1 MSDNY
6 IYQQKIRLINY
17 LKDAGFIKT
26 KIVEEAISNVDRS
39 IFVPPKYINESYED
53 KPLPIGYGQ
62 TISAPSIVAYMTELL
77 ELKEGDKILEIGTGS
92 GYQTAI
98 LSYIVKEKGLVISI
112 ERIKELS
119 ETAYKNLEK
128 LGLHKNVKLIVG
140 DGSIGYEKE
149 KPYDKILI
157 TAASPKIPN
166 FVYDQLKNGGI
177 AVMPIGSIEEQKLT
191 ILKKDDLGQINIRYD
206 IGVIFVPLIGQNGF
220 KLSNTQIN

>member
-1 MSDNY
+1 MDNY

-17 LKDAGFIKT
+17 LKEGGFIKT
-26 KIVEEAISNVDRS
+26 EKVEEAMINVDRS
-39 IFVPPKYINESYED
+39 IFVPQKYINESYED

-77 ELKEGDKILEIGTGS
+77 ELREGDKVLEIGTGS

-98 LSYIVKEKGLVISI
+98 LSYIVKEKGLIISI

-119 ETAYKNLEK
+119 EIAYKNLEK

-140 DGSIGYEKE
+140 DGSIGYEND
-149 KPYDKILI
+149 KPYDRILI

-177 AVMPIGSIEEQKLT
+177 AVMPVGSIEEQKLVV
-191 ILKKDDLGQINIRYD
+191 LKKGELGKITIEYNIS
-206 IGVIFVPLIGQNGF
+206 VIFVPLIGYNGF
-220 KLSNTQIN
+220 KLSNNEIN

>member
-140 DGSIGYEKE
+140 DGS
-149 KPYDKILI
+149 
-157 TAASPKIPN
+157 PKIPN
-166 FVYDQLKNGGI
+166 FVYDQLKNNGI

-191 ILKKDDLGQINIRYD
+191 VLKKDDLGQINIRYD

>member
-1 MSDNY
+1 LDNY

-17 LKDAGFIKT
+17 LKEGGFIKT
-26 KIVEEAISNVDRS
+26 EKVEEAMINVDRS
-39 IFVPPKYINESYED
+39 IFVPQKYINESYED

-77 ELKEGDKILEIGTGS
+77 ELREGDKVLEIGTGS

-98 LSYIVKEKGLVISI
+98 LSYIVKEKGLIISI

-119 ETAYKNLEK
+119 EIAYKNLEK

-140 DGSIGYEKE
+140 DGSIGYEND
-149 KPYDKILI
+149 KPYDRILI

-166 FVYDQLKNGGI
+166 FIYDQLKNGGI
-177 AVMPIGSIEEQKLT
+177 AVMPVGPIEEQKLVV
-191 ILKKDDLGQINIRYD
+191 LKKDELGKITIEYNIS
-206 IGVIFVPLIGQNGF
+206 VIFVPLIGYNGF
-220 KLSNTQIN
+220 KLSNNEIN

>member
-1 MSDNY
+1 MDNY

-17 LKDAGFIKT
+17 LKEGGFIKT
-26 KIVEEAISNVDRS
+26 EKVEEAMINVDRS
-39 IFVPPKYINESYED
+39 IFVPQKYINESYED

-77 ELKEGDKILEIGTGS
+77 ELREGDKVLEIGTGS

-98 LSYIVKEKGLVISI
+98 LSYIVKEKGLIISI

-119 ETAYKNLEK
+119 EIAYKNLEK

-140 DGSIGYEKE
+140 DGSIGYEND
-149 KPYDKILI
+149 KPYDRILI

-177 AVMPIGSIEEQKLT
+177 AVMPVGSIEEQKLVV
-191 ILKKDDLGQINIRYD
+191 LKKDELGKITIEYNIS
-206 IGVIFVPLIGQNGF
+206 VIFVPLIGYNGF
-220 KLSNTQIN
+220 KLSNNEIN

>member
-1 MSDNY
+1 LDNY

-17 LKDAGFIKT
+17 LKEGGFIKT
-26 KIVEEAISNVDRS
+26 EKVEEAMINVDRS
-39 IFVPPKYINESYED
+39 IFVPQKYINESYED

-77 ELKEGDKILEIGTGS
+77 ELREGDKVLEIGTGS

-98 LSYIVKEKGLVISI
+98 LSYIVKEKGLIISI

-119 ETAYKNLEK
+119 EIAYKNLEK

-140 DGSIGYEKE
+140 DGSIGYEND
-149 KPYDKILI
+149 KPYDRILI

-166 FVYDQLKNGGI
+166 FIYDQLKNGGI
-177 AVMPIGSIEEQKLT
+177 AVMPVGSIEEQKLVV
-191 ILKKDDLGQINIRYD
+191 LKKDELGKITIEYNIS
-206 IGVIFVPLIGQNGF
+206 VIFVPLIGYNGF
-220 KLSNTQIN
+220 KLSNNEIN

>member
-1 MSDNY
+1 LDNY

-17 LKDAGFIKT
+17 LKEGGFIKT
-26 KIVEEAISNVDRS
+26 EKVEEAMINVDRS
-39 IFVPPKYINESYED
+39 IFVPQKYINESYED

-77 ELKEGDKILEIGTGS
+77 ELREGDKVLEIGTGS

-98 LSYIVKEKGLVISI
+98 LSYIVKEKGLIISI

-119 ETAYKNLEK
+119 EIAYKNLEK

-140 DGSIGYEKE
+140 DGSIGYEND
-149 KPYDKILI
+149 KPYDRILI

-177 AVMPIGSIEEQKLT
+177 AVMPVGSIEEQKLVV
-191 ILKKDDLGQINIRYD
+191 LKKGELGKITIEYNIS
-206 IGVIFVPLIGQNGF
+206 VIFVPLIGYNGF
-220 KLSNTQIN
+220 KLSNNEIN

>member
-1 MSDNY
+1 MDNY

-17 LKDAGFIKT
+17 LKEGGFIKT
-26 KIVEEAISNVDRS
+26 EKVEEAMINVDRS
-39 IFVPPKYINESYED
+39 IFVPQKYINESYED

-77 ELKEGDKILEIGTGS
+77 ELREGDKVLEIGTGS

-98 LSYIVKEKGLVISI
+98 LSYIVKEKGLIISI

-119 ETAYKNLEK
+119 EIAYKNLEK

-140 DGSIGYEKE
+140 DGSIGYEND
-149 KPYDKILI
+149 KPYDRILI

-166 FVYDQLKNGGI
+166 FIYDQLKNGGI
-177 AVMPIGSIEEQKLT
+177 AVMPVGSIKEQKLVV
-191 ILKKDDLGQINIRYD
+191 LKKDELGEITIEYNIS
-206 IGVIFVPLIGQNGF
+206 VIFVPLIGYNGF
-220 KLSNTQIN
+220 KISNNEIN

>member
-1 MSDNY
+1 MDNY

-17 LKDAGFIKT
+17 LKEGGFIKT
-26 KIVEEAISNVDRS
+26 EKVEEAMINVDRS
-39 IFVPPKYINESYED
+39 IFVPQKYINESYED

-77 ELKEGDKILEIGTGS
+77 ELREGDKVLEIGTGS

-98 LSYIVKEKGLVISI
+98 LSYIVKEKGLIISI

-119 ETAYKNLEK
+119 EIAYKNLEK

-140 DGSIGYEKE
+140 DGSIGYEND
-149 KPYDKILI
+149 KPYDRILI

-166 FVYDQLKNGGI
+166 FIYDQLKNGGI
-177 AVMPIGSIEEQKLT
+177 AVMPVGSIEEQKLVV
-191 ILKKDDLGQINIRYD
+191 LKKDELGKITIEYNIS
-206 IGVIFVPLIGQNGF
+206 VIFVPLIGYNGF
-220 KLSNTQIN
+220 KLSNNEIN

>member
-1 MSDNY
+1 LDNY

-17 LKDAGFIKT
+17 LKEGGFIKT
-26 KIVEEAISNVDRS
+26 EKVEEAMINVDRS
-39 IFVPPKYINESYED
+39 IFVPQKYINESYED

-77 ELKEGDKILEIGTGS
+77 ELREGDKVLEIGTGS

-98 LSYIVKEKGLVISI
+98 LSYIVKEKGLIISI

-119 ETAYKNLEK
+119 EIAYKNLEK

-140 DGSIGYEKE
+140 DGSIGYEND
-149 KPYDKILI
+149 KPYDRILI

-177 AVMPIGSIEEQKLT
+177 AVMPVGSIEEQKLVV
-191 ILKKDDLGQINIRYD
+191 LKKDELGKITIEYNIS
-206 IGVIFVPLIGQNGF
+206 VIFVPLIGYNGF
-220 KLSNTQIN
+220 KLSNNEIN

>member
-1 MSDNY
+1 MDNY

-17 LKDAGFIKT
+17 LKEGGFIKT
-26 KIVEEAISNVDRS
+26 EKVEEAMINVDRS
-39 IFVPPKYINESYED
+39 IFVPQKYINELYED

-77 ELKEGDKILEIGTGS
+77 ELREGDKVLEIGTGS

-98 LSYIVKEKGLVISI
+98 LSYIVKEKGLIISI

-119 ETAYKNLEK
+119 EIAYKNLEK

-140 DGSIGYEKE
+140 DGSIGYEND
-149 KPYDKILI
+149 KPYDRILI

-177 AVMPIGSIEEQKLT
+177 AVMPVGSIEEQKLVV
-191 ILKKDDLGQINIRYD
+191 LKKDELGKITIEYNIS
-206 IGVIFVPLIGQNGF
+206 VIFVPLIGYNGF
-220 KLSNTQIN
+220 KLSNNEIN

>member
-1 MSDNY
+1 LDNY

-17 LKDAGFIKT
+17 LKEGGFIKT
-26 KIVEEAISNVDRS
+26 EKVEEAMINVDRS
-39 IFVPPKYINESYED
+39 IFVPQKYINESYED

-77 ELKEGDKILEIGTGS
+77 ELREGDKVLEIGTGS

-98 LSYIVKEKGLVISI
+98 LSYIVKEKGLIISI

-119 ETAYKNLEK
+119 EIAYKNLEK

-140 DGSIGYEKE
+140 DGSIGYEND
-149 KPYDKILI
+149 KPYDRILI

-166 FVYDQLKNGGI
+166 FIYDQLKNGGI
-177 AVMPIGSIEEQKLT
+177 AVMPVGSIEEQKLVV
-191 ILKKDDLGQINIRYD
+191 LKKGELGKITIEYNIS
-206 IGVIFVPLIGQNGF
+206 VIFVPLIGYNGF
-220 KLSNTQIN
+220 KLSNNEIN

>member
-1 MSDNY
+1 
-6 IYQQKIRLINY
+6 
-17 LKDAGFIKT
+17 LKEGGFIKT
-26 KIVEEAISNVDRS
+26 EKVEEAMINVDRS
-39 IFVPPKYINESYED
+39 IFVPQKYINESYED

-77 ELKEGDKILEIGTGS
+77 ELREGDKVLEIGTGS

-98 LSYIVKEKGLVISI
+98 LSYIVKEKGLIISI

-119 ETAYKNLEK
+119 EIAYKNLEK

-140 DGSIGYEKE
+140 DGSIGYEND
-149 KPYDKILI
+149 KPYDRILI

-177 AVMPIGSIEEQKLT
+177 AVMPVGSIEEQKLVV
-191 ILKKDDLGQINIRYD
+191 LKKGELGKITIEYNIS
-206 IGVIFVPLIGQNGF
+206 VIFVPLIGYNGF
-220 KLSNTQIN
+220 KLSNNEIN